1 MQRTKMIKSNRTK
14 HQKQA
19 TGRTAQTSKKSKMA
33 TTRQRSVKLTLNNPI
48 MESTSSSEETKT
60 MCILIYPKSKIFD
73 HPFQC
78 VFEVAPTPKLTFRY
92 TVSLTFRT
100 GIIISD
106 HADNDLGQKGQK
118 VVPHLMWFQI
128 SLHPTSTGYR

>member
-1 MQRTKMIKSNRTK
+1 
-14 HQKQA
+14 
-19 TGRTAQTSKKSKMA
+19 
-33 TTRQRSVKLTLNNPI
+33 
-48 MESTSSSEETKT
+48 